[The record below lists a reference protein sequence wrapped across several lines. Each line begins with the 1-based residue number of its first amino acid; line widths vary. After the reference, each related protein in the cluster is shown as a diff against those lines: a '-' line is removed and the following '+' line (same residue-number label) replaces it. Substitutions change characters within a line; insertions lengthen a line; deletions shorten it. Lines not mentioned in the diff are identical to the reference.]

1 MANDGAEA
9 FQLQRAIDP
18 TRDHVR
24 GGGGPDASD
33 VVTVVSYGDF
43 LCPYCR
49 RLLPVLAR
57 LRRALGDRL
66 VYVFRQFPSERA
78 HPGAELVA
86 RATEA
91 ASNQG
96 RFWEM
101 HDRIYE
107 REPPITESVLLD
119 FARALGLDMD
129 RFEADMSGDETRR
142 RIAEDLEEGR
152 SNGVTGTPTL
162 FVDGARYDGAWDFY
176 SLLEAVERPVAARV
190 KHAGRVFASLPA
202 SGGLVLLLAA
212 GAAVACANS
221 PFGDRYRAAIASTL
235 VLGSRTW
242 LAMSVG
248 QWCSEG
254 LLAVFFLLVGLE
266 IRRELTAGALA
277 DRRAAVLPVLA
288 AIGGVIAP
296 ALLYLA
302 INHGTPGAKG
312 WSVPTATDIA
322 FTLGILA
329 LLGESIPP
337 ALRVFVAALAVVDD
351 VLSVLILAVF
361 FPHSFD
367 AAWLAGAALAVLGLF
382 VLNRWRVYATWPYGL
397 VTVLLWFSLH
407 HAGVHGA
414 LAGVLLAAFL
424 PTQPAPAPGPLL
436 AQAATALAA
445 LDHAEKELKEREKA
459 RAGRGRATR
468 IEQEPVWDWASR
480 NLSAASERLLSPAD
494 RIERALAPWSA
505 YVVLP
510 LFAFSAAGVKL
521 ELDLSSDGAIR
532 IFAGVVLGLV
542 IGKPLGVSLASWLAI
557 KSHVARAPQGVSVRQ
572 FLGAACLCGVA
583 DTVALLLADQSAMP
597 GRSASTAKIGCL
609 VGSFIAAGLG
619 AIVLHTPPRRRP
631 KETRTLV
638 PAGIETPK

>member
-1 MANDGAEA
+1 MANDAAEA

-18 TRDHVR
+18 KRDHVR
-24 GGGGPDASD
+24 GGGADPDAE
-33 VVTVVSYGDF
+33 VTVVSYGDF

-57 LRRALGDRL
+57 LRQALGDRL

-91 ASNQG
+91 AGKQG
-96 RFWEM
+96 FFWPM
-101 HDRIYE
+101 HDRVYA
-107 REPPITESVLLD
+107 REPPITERVLLD
-119 FARALGLDMD
+119 FAGELGLDMD
-129 RFEADMSGDETRR
+129 RFQADLAGDETRR
-142 RIAEDLEEGR
+142 RVEDDIEEGR
-152 SNGVTGTPTL
+152 RNGVTGTPTL
-162 FVDGARYDGAWDFY
+162 FVDGVRYDGAWDFY
-176 SLLEAVERPVAARV
+176 SLLEAIDRPVGARV

-212 GAAVACANS
+212 AAAVACANS
-221 PFGDRYRAAIASTL
+221 RFGDRYRAAMASTL
-235 VLGSRTW
+235 VLGSGRW
-242 LAMSVG
+242 LSMSVG
-248 QWCSEG
+248 EWCSEG

-266 IRRELTAGALA
+266 IRREMTAGALA

-288 AIGGVIAP
+288 AIGGVLAP

-302 INHGTPGAKG
+302 INHGTPCARG

-329 LLGESIPP
+329 LLGESIPA

-351 VLSVLILAVF
+351 VLSVLILAIF
-361 FPHSFD
+361 FPRSFD
-367 AAWLAGAALAVLGLF
+367 AWWLAGSALAVLGLF
-382 VLNRWRVYATWPYGL
+382 VLNRWRVYTTWPYAS
-397 VTVLLWFSLH
+397 VTVVLWFTLH

-424 PTQPAPAPGPLL
+424 PTQPAPAAGPLL

-459 RAGRGRATR
+459 RAGKGTASR
-468 IEQEPVWDWASR
+468 IDQEPVWDWASR

-505 YVVLP
+505 FVVLP
-510 LFAFSAAGVKL
+510 LFAFSATGVKL
-521 ELDLSSDGAIR
+521 ELDLTSDGAPR
-532 IFAGVVLGLV
+532 VLAGVVLGLV
-542 IGKPLGVSLASWLAI
+542 IGKPLGISLASWLAI
-557 KSHVARAPQGVSVRQ
+557 QARVARAPAGVSLRQ

-583 DTVALLLADQSAMP
+583 DTVALLMADQAALP
-597 GRSASTAKIGCL
+597 GQTASTAKIGCL

-619 AIVLHTPPRRRP
+619 AVILRTHPRR
-631 KETRTLV
+631 
-638 PAGIETPK
+638 A